1 MRLKVKIGDKIQDSS
16 DRNRYGTIEKAI
28 RSSGQATVK
37 WNTGLHTTISTARIH
52 ALPGRKT
59 GYLLLP
65 PGWQPMPELAA
76 MADASADVDAAELRK
91 ETQARATESEA
102 GVTSDKLDHEPTGHG
117 Y

>member
-37 WNTGLHTTISTARIH
+37 WN
-52 ALPGRKT
+52 
-59 GYLLLP
+59 LP
-65 PGWQPMPELAA
+65 PGWQPEPARTDA
-76 MADASADVDAAELRK
+76 NADADADAAELRK
-91 ETQARATESEA
+91 ETQARAAEA
-102 GVTSDKLDHEPTGHG
+102 EADVASDKLDHEPTGHG